1 MFHPTVF
8 DNLKVAFENELY
20 DLDNLDGR
28 ILITGRKD
36 IWDMAV
42 MDREF
47 SVSFRLTGTEWPTAE
62 LKLAAPLK
70 ELAAE
75 ILEQEGAVPACGL
88 HVLFHMDIAEAEAER
103 SCAAIEACLCS
114 IWQPENKP
122 VQTVSSVY
130 GADPAALL
138 RNTAELSF
146 SRRINEEQ
154 MEDIPELVAH
164 ILATLEGL
172 RSEPS
177 LQP

>member
-36 IWDMAV
+36 MLDMAV
-42 MDREF
+42 MGREF
-47 SVSFRLTGTEWPTAE
+47 SLSFRLTGTEWPTAE
-62 LKLAAPLK
+62 VKLSSPLA
-70 ELAAE
+70 ELASE

-88 HVLFHMDIAEAEAER
+88 QVLFHMDVAEAER
-103 SCAAIEACLCS
+103 SCAAIEACLCR

-122 VQTVSSVY
+122 VQTISGVY
-130 GADPAALL
+130 GADPGALL

-146 SRRINEEQ
+146 SRRINEDQ

-164 ILATLEGL
+164 MLATLEAL
-172 RSEPS
+172 RAEP
-177 LQP
+177 LFQP